1 MLTRDSFKPYALL
14 KRERV
19 EIPELNDF
27 VYVRELSAGEALEFR
42 QRISDGQKFE
52 SLVLPM
58 LAQVIV
64 DEKGQQV
71 FNPSDT
77 ELIGKSFPV
86 HVMEAIA
93 VKAQELS
100 GLLGKPEKN

>member
-1 MLTRDSFKPYALL
+1 VLTRESFKPYALL

-42 QRISDGQKFE
+42 EKISDGQKFE

-58 LAQVIV
+58 LAKVIV
-64 DEKGQQV
+64 DEKGQQI

-77 ELIGKSFPV
+77 DLIGKSFPL

-93 VKAQELS
+93 AKAQQLS
-100 GLLGKPEKN
+100 GLGVTPEKN